1 MNDLTPSFV
10 IFGASGDL
18 TWRKLIPALYNLHRK
33 GRLPEKFHIVGY
45 ARSQYE
51 HAEFREHLKEG
62 AEKFAEYEAGS
73 WDQFARNLHYV
84 QGSYDEAGDL
94 QNLNEYLKSIEGN
107 NPARLYYLSVPPQVY
122 GPIVRS
128 LGRADMAKDGD
139 GWCRVVIEKPF
150 GHDLQSAR
158 ELNATVHS
166 VLDERQV
173 YRIDHYL
180 GKETVQNI
188 LVFRFA
194 NAIFEP
200 VWNRNYIDHVQIT
213 AAETGDVG
221 HRGGY
226 YDGAGVL
233 RDMFQ
238 NHLMQLLALVS
249 MEPPIAF
256 DANALRNE
264 KVRILSALRPP
275 SPEKSA
281 SHCIRGQY
289 EGYRETE
296 GVDPDS
302 TTATFAALKIYVD
315 NWRWQGVPFYL
326 RSGKYLAQKTT
337 EISVHFKCP
346 PQLLFDLG
354 PDGEMSS
361 NYISL
366 CIQPDEGIHLRFEVK
381 APDTVSEMR
390 SVDMEFH
397 YNDAFGSAALPEA
410 YERLLLDALNGDASL
425 FTRADEIEY
434 AWKFID
440 RVLEGWQSDHAP
452 PLQRYTPG
460 SWGPPAAAD
469 FLADNNDGWTLG
481 CH

>member
-1 MNDLTPSFV
+1 MNELTPSFV

-18 TWRKLIPALYNLHRK
+18 TWRKLVPALYSLHRK
-33 GRLPEKFHIVGY
+33 DRLPDEFHIVGY
-45 ARSQYE
+45 ARSQYD
-51 HAEFREHLKEG
+51 HAAFREHLKEG
-62 AEKFAEYEAGS
+62 VQKFAEYDAGS
-73 WDQFARNLHYV
+73 WDRFAENLYYV
-84 QGSYDEAGDL
+84 QGSYDEPEDL
-94 QNLNEYLKSIEGN
+94 RNLNKFLKSLEGED
-107 NPARLYYLSVPPQVY
+107 PARLYYLSVPPTVY
-122 GPIVRS
+122 EPIIRS

-150 GHDLQSAR
+150 GRDLQSAR
-158 ELNATVHS
+158 ELNATIHA
-166 VLDERQV
+166 VLDEKQV

-200 VWNRNYIDHVQIT
+200 VWNRNYVDHVQIT
-213 AAETGDVG
+213 AAESDGVG

-226 YDGAGVL
+226 YDSAGVL

-249 MEPPIAF
+249 MEPPVEF
-256 DANALRNE
+256 DATALRNE
-264 KVRILSALRPP
+264 KVRILSALRPL
-275 SPEKSA
+275 SPEQAAAHSV
-281 SHCIRGQY
+281 RGQY
-289 EGYRETE
+289 EGYLDTE
-296 GVDPDS
+296 GVDPNS
-302 TTATFAALKIYVD
+302 NTPTFAALRLYID

-326 RSGKYLAQKTT
+326 RSGKNLAQKTT

-381 APDTVSEMR
+381 VPETVSEMR

-425 FTRADEIEY
+425 FTRADEIEF

-440 RVLEGWQSDHAP
+440 RVLEGWEGDRAP
-452 PLQRYTPG
+452 PLQQYAPG
-460 SWGPPAAAD
+460 SWGPPAAETL
-469 FLADNNDGWTLG
+469 LADNNAAWTLG

>member
-1 MNDLTPSFV
+1 
-10 IFGASGDL
+10 
-18 TWRKLIPALYNLHRK
+18 
-33 GRLPEKFHIVGY
+33 
-45 ARSQYE
+45 
-51 HAEFREHLKEG
+51 
-62 AEKFAEYEAGS
+62 
-73 WDQFARNLHYV
+73 
-84 QGSYDEAGDL
+84 
-94 QNLNEYLKSIEGN
+94 
-107 NPARLYYLSVPPQVY
+107 
-122 GPIVRS
+122 
-128 LGRADMAKDGD
+128 MAKDGD

-150 GHDLQSAR
+150 GRDLQSAR
-158 ELNATVHS
+158 ELNATIHA
-166 VLDERQV
+166 VLDEKQV

-200 VWNRNYIDHVQIT
+200 VWNRNYVDHVQIT
-213 AAETGDVG
+213 AAESDGVG

-226 YDGAGVL
+226 YDSAGVL

-249 MEPPIAF
+249 MEPPVEF
-256 DANALRNE
+256 DATALRNE
-264 KVRILSALRPP
+264 KVRILSALRPL
-275 SPEKSA
+275 SPEQAAAHSV
-281 SHCIRGQY
+281 RGQY
-289 EGYRETE
+289 EGYLDTE
-296 GVDPDS
+296 GVDPNS
-302 TTATFAALKIYVD
+302 NTPTFAALRLYID

-326 RSGKYLAQKTT
+326 RSGKNLAQKTT

-381 APDTVSEMR
+381 VPETVSEMR

-425 FTRADEIEY
+425 FTRADEIEF

-440 RVLEGWQSDHAP
+440 RVLEGWEGDRAP
-452 PLQRYTPG
+452 PLQQYAPG
-460 SWGPPAAAD
+460 SWGPPAAETL
-469 FLADNNDGWTLG
+469 LADNNAAWTLG

>member
-1 MNDLTPSFV
+1 MNDPTPSFV

-18 TWRKLIPALYNLHRK
+18 AWRKLIPALHNLYRK
-33 GRLPEKFHIVGY
+33 ERLPERFHIIGY
-45 ARSQYE
+45 ARSHFE
-51 HAEFREHLKEG
+51 RAEFLEHLKEG
-62 AEKFAEYEAGS
+62 VEKFAEYDARS
-73 WDQFARNLHYV
+73 WDQFAENLHYV
-84 QGSYDEAGDL
+84 QGSYDEPGDL
-94 QNLNEYLKSIEGN
+94 QNLNQFLKSIEGDHA
-107 NPARLYYLSVPPQVY
+107 ARLYYLSVPPSVY
-122 GPIVRS
+122 EPIIRS

-150 GHDLQSAR
+150 GRDLQSAR
-158 ELNATVHS
+158 DLNAAVHA

-173 YRIDHYL
+173 YRIDHFL

-200 VWNRNYIDHVQIT
+200 VWNRNYVEHIQIT
-213 AAETGDVG
+213 AAETGGVG

-226 YDGAGVL
+226 YDRAGVL

-249 MEPPIAF
+249 MEPPISF

-264 KVRILSALRPP
+264 KVRILSALRPLP
-275 SPEKSA
+275 SEQSA
-281 SHCIRGQY
+281 AHSVRGQY
-289 EGYRETE
+289 EGYREAD
-296 GVDPDS
+296 GVDPES
-302 TTATFAALKIYVD
+302 TTPTFAALKLFID

-326 RSGKYLAQKTT
+326 RSGKHLAQKTT

-354 PDGEMSS
+354 ADGDMAS

-381 APDTVSEMR
+381 VPDTVSEMR

-397 YNDAFGSAALPEA
+397 YSDEFDSTAIPDA

-440 RVLEGWQSDHAP
+440 RVLEGWEGDHAP
-452 PLQRYTPG
+452 PLQQYAPG
-460 SWGPPAAAD
+460 ALGPPDAAT
-469 FLADNNDGWTLG
+469 FLADNDATWTLG